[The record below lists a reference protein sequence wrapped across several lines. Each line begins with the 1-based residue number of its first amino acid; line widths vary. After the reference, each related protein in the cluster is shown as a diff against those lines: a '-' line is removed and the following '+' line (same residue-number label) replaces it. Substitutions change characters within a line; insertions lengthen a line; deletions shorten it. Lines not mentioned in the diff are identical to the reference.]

1 MNEVAEQ
8 EQVRPA
14 TPLRPI
20 VRTDREAREARLSP
34 LATRSAA
41 SRGREREEAPDPYRT
56 EFERDRDRVLH
67 SKAFRRLKHKTQVF
81 INPEGDH
88 VVTRMTHTLQVTQ
101 VARALAVALGL
112 NEALTEAIGLAHD
125 CGHTPFGHTGEAA
138 LSEYV
143 ENGEWL
149 HSDQGVRIFQV
160 LEPCNLSWEV
170 LDGIRSH
177 TWRVKPPPHTAEGWV
192 LRFADRIAYLNH
204 DLQDAVRAGV
214 ITAADVPGEITAVL
228 GPFRGGVWVN
238 TMIEAVIDE
247 SCQRGRVAMQAEVM
261 LAMKQLREFMFDRVY
276 LRPDAVAQA
285 HRATGVI
292 HQLVEYLC
300 KHPEEIPD
308 TYRIVEAEPLTQ
320 VLDYVA
326 GMTDRYA
333 LTLHDQLFRPRGL
346 V

>member
-1 MNEVAEQ
+1 MTMQAE
-8 EQVRPA
+8 ERPL
-14 TPLRPI
+14 LRPI
-20 VRTDREAREARLSP
+20 IRADREARESQLSA
-34 LATRSAA
+34 LATRSVD
-41 SRGREREEAPDPYRT
+41 SRGRAVEEAPDPLRT
-56 EFERDRDRVLH
+56 EFECDRDRVLH

-101 VARALAVALGL
+101 VARALSVALGL

-143 ENGEWL
+143 DGREWL
-149 HSDQGVRIFQV
+149 HSDQGVRIFEV

-170 LDGIRSH
+170 LDGIRAH
-177 TWRVKPPPHTAEGWV
+177 TWRVKPPPKTPEGWV

-214 ITAADVPGEITAVL
+214 ITAADVPGEVTQVL
-228 GPFRGGVWVN
+228 GPFRGGDWIN
-238 TMIEAVIDE
+238 TMVEAVIEE
-247 SCQRGRVAMQAEVM
+247 SCRRGRVAMQAEVM
-261 LAMKQLREFMFDRVY
+261 LAMKHLREFMFERVY
-276 LRPDAVAQA
+276 LRPEAEAQA
-285 HRATGVI
+285 RRATSVI
-292 HQLVEYLC
+292 HQLVEHLLRA
-300 KHPEEIPD
+300 PDEIPD
-308 TYRIVEAEPLTQ
+308 SYRIVEAEPLTQ

-333 LTLHDQLFRPRGL
+333 LNLHDQLFRPRVL

>member
-1 MNEVAEQ
+1 MEAVIDRS
-8 EQVRPA
+8 VL
-14 TPLRPI
+14 TPVDRA
-20 VRTDREAREARLSP
+20 RRESREAQLSP
-34 LATRSAA
+34 LATRSTE
-41 SRGREREEAPDPYRT
+41 SRGRTRAEDPDPYRT

-88 VVTRMTHTLQVTQ
+88 FVTRMSHTLQVTQ

-112 NEALTEAIGLAHD
+112 NEVLTEAICLAHD

-143 ENGEWL
+143 ERGEWL
-149 HSDQGVRIFQV
+149 HSAQGVRIFEV

-170 LDGIRSH
+170 LDGIRAH

-192 LRFADRIAYLNH
+192 CRFADRIAYLNH
-204 DLQDAVRAGV
+204 DLRDALRAGV
-214 ITAADVPGEITAVL
+214 LDADDIPSAVIDVL
-228 GPFRGGVWVN
+228 GPINGRSWINAMV
-238 TMIEAVIDE
+238 EAVIEE
-247 SCQRGRVAMQAEVM
+247 SCRRGRVSMSSEVM
-261 LAMKQLREFMFDRVY
+261 LAMKHFREFMFERVY
-276 LRPDAVAQA
+276 LRPEAAAQA
-285 HRATGVI
+285 DRARGVI
-292 HQLVEYLC
+292 HQLVEHLLA
-300 KHPEEIPD
+300 HPEEIPD
-308 TYRIVEAEPLTQ
+308 SYRIADAGALTQ

-333 LTLHDQLFRPRGL
+333 LNLHDQLFRPRGL